1 MTAIK
6 NRKIRLVYFSPT
18 GTSKRM
24 AEAVARSLGPGFE
37 RVDLTSPDAEAKEH
51 SFKSDELAVIAVP
64 VYGGRL
70 PYTAVRRLKNVKGRQ
85 CPAVIVVVYGN
96 RAYEDAL
103 IELKD
108 IALEQGFR
116 PIAGAAFIGEHS
128 VDTPETPI
136 ATGRPDE
143 ADLDKA
149 EAFGEQVKV
158 KLGLGEVPELV
169 VPGHRPYRENSDWN
183 KPLEEREKVEPLS
196 PETDPETCTL
206 CGRCAQVCPTA
217 AVAVTDSVKTVKTE
231 CIACTACVKSCPTG
245 ARAWKHERVRR
256 AASLLHANYS
266 VRREPETF
274 L

>member
-6 NRKIRLVYFSPT
+6 NRKARLVYFSPT

-24 AEAVARSLGPGFE
+24 AEAVAKGLGKGFE
-37 RVDLTSPDAEAKEH
+37 RVDLTLPVAEAKKH
-51 SFKSDELAVIAVP
+51 SFKSDELAVIAAP

-70 PYTAVRRLKNVKGRQ
+70 PYTAVRRLRNVKGGQ
-85 CPAVIVVVYGN
+85 GPAVLVVVYGN

-103 IELKD
+103 IELND
-108 IALEQGFR
+108 IALEQGFQ

-128 VDTPETPI
+128 FDTPETPI

-158 KLGLGEVPELV
+158 KLGVGEAPELV
-169 VPGHRPYRENSDWN
+169 VPGNRPYRENSDWN
-183 KPLEEREKVEPLS
+183 KPPEERAKVEPLS

-206 CGRCAQVCPTA
+206 CGRCAQACPTA
-217 AVAVTDSVKTVKTE
+217 AVAVTDSVRTVKTE

-245 ARAWKHERVRR
+245 ARAWKHERVKR
-256 AASLLHANYS
+256 AAAWLHANHS

>member
-1 MTAIK
+1 MTGIK
-6 NRKIRLVYFSPT
+6 NRKTRLVYFSPT
-18 GTSKRM
+18 GTSKRT
-24 AEAVARSLGPGFE
+24 AEAVARGLGTEFE
-37 RVDLTSPDAEAKEH
+37 RVDLTLPDAEAEKH
-51 SFKSDELAVIAVP
+51 GFKSDELAIIAVP
-64 VYGGRL
+64 VYGGRI
-70 PYTAVRRLKNVKGRQ
+70 PYTAVRRLKNVKGSQ
-85 CPAVIVVVYGN
+85 GPAVIVVVYGN

-103 IELKD
+103 IELND
-108 IALEQGFR
+108 IALGQGFQ

-128 VDTPETPI
+128 FDTPETPI

-143 ADLDKA
+143 ADLGKA

-169 VPGHRPYRENSDWN
+169 VPGNRPYRENRDWN

-206 CGRCAQVCPTA
+206 CGRCIQVCPTA
-217 AVAVTDSVKTVKTE
+217 AVNVTDSVNTVEIE

-245 ARAWKHERVRR
+245 ARAWKHERVRM
-256 AASLLHANYS
+256 AASWLHANYS

>member
-1 MTAIK
+1 MRDME
-6 NRKIRLVYFSPT
+6 NRKIKLVYFSPT
-18 GTSKRM
+18 GTSRRT
-24 AEAVARSLGPGFE
+24 AEAVAKGLGSGFSC
-37 RVDLTSPDAEAKEH
+37 VDLTSPDAEATKY
-51 SFKSDELAVIAVP
+51 SFKPDELAVIVAP

-85 CPAVIVVVYGN
+85 CHAVLVVVYGN

-108 IALEQGFR
+108 LALEQGFR

-128 VDTPETPI
+128 FDTPETPI
-136 ATGRPDE
+136 ATGRPDK

-149 EAFGEQVKV
+149 EAFGEQVKA
-158 KLGLGEVPELV
+158 KLGLGKVPELE
-169 VPGHRPYRENSDWN
+169 VPGHRPYREKSDWN
-183 KPLEEREKVEPLS
+183 KPLEERDKAEALS

-217 AVAVTDSVKTVKTE
+217 AVTVTDTVKTVQTE

-256 AASLLHANYS
+256 AASWLHANHS

>member
-24 AEAVARSLGPGFE
+24 AEAVAKSLSPEFE
-37 RVDLTSPDAEAKEH
+37 RIDLTSPDAEAEKH

-70 PYTAVRRLKNVKGRQ
+70 PYTAMRRLKNVKGRQ
-85 CPAVIVVVYGN
+85 GPTVIIVVYGN

-103 IELKD
+103 IELND
-108 IALEQGFR
+108 IALKQGFR
-116 PIAGAAFIGEHS
+116 PIAGASFIGKHS
-128 VDTPETPI
+128 FDTPETPI

-143 ADLDKA
+143 ADLGKA

-158 KLGLGEVPELV
+158 KLGVGEVPELV
-169 VPGHRPYRENSDWN
+169 VPGHRPYIEYSDWN

-206 CGRCAQVCPTA
+206 CGRCAQVCPKA
-217 AVAVTDSVKTVKTE
+217 AVAVIDSVKTDKTE
-231 CIACTACVKSCPTG
+231 CIACTAGVKNCPTG

-256 AASLLHANYS
+256 AASWLHANHS